1 MAGNLV
7 GPGAVFVTV
16 EGFDRDLVFAEIQVS
31 VGPIEKF
38 AEQDIAVVV
47 VVVVYSERPEN
58 YLVIFESKMGD
69 PLNQF
74 T

>member
-7 GPGAVFVTV
+7 VPGAVFVTV

-31 VGPIEKF
+31 AGPIENF

-47 VVVVYSERPEN
+47 VAVVYSERPKN
-58 YLVIFESKMGD
+58 YLMRFESKMGD